1 MDYSVTDGSQFGSEF
16 TIIALEKELRT
27 NVNKGQ
33 RWSKLKKHDSK
44 SMSVAIMIFIRM
56 TSVMAQSFKKKPPL
70 VMSVR
75 GNRRF

>member
-1 MDYSVTDGSQFGSEF
+1 MGRKDNDG
-16 TIIALEKELRT
+16 L
-27 NVNKGQ
+27 N
-33 RWSKLKKHDSK
+33 LKKQDSK
-44 SMSVAIMIFIRM
+44 SMSVAIMIFIRI

>member
-27 NVNKGQ
+27 NGKKGQ
-33 RWSKLKKHDSK
+33 RWAKLKKHDSK